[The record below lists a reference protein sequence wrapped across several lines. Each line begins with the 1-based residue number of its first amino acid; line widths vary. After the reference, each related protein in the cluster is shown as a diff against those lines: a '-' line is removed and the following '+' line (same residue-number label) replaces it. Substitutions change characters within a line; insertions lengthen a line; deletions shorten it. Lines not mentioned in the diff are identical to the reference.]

1 MNNNNKKYQTQNLL
15 NRFKKKVADDSD
27 FKH

>member
-1 MNNNNKKYQTQNLL
+1 MKNNNKKYQTQNLL
-15 NRFKKKVADDSD
+15 NRFKKKVTDDSD